1 MRAQEWQQGAPA
13 RFVQQTSSFVSAH
26 HISTAAAC
34 PQLILSALPFTFWRA
49 GWQRGYSSQ
58 DTSQEAGRG
67 ICAGGAGAKAGI
79 YFRHSVKYLCA
90 SEIMSNGSRLHG
102 VEVMDFHAQ
111 VLFQLAAFLSR
122 EIRSALATVRS
133 FALLSGN
140 QW

>member
-1 MRAQEWQQGAPA
+1 
-13 RFVQQTSSFVSAH
+13 
-26 HISTAAAC
+26 
-34 PQLILSALPFTFWRA
+34 
-49 GWQRGYSSQ
+49 
-58 DTSQEAGRG
+58 
-67 ICAGGAGAKAGI
+67 
-79 YFRHSVKYLCA
+79 
-90 SEIMSNGSRLHG
+90 MSNGSRLHG